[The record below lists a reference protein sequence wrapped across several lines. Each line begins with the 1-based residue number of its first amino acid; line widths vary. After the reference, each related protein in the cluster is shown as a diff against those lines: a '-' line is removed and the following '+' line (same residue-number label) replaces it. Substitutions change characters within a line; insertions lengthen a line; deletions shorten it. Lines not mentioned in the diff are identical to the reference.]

1 VKGRKGLLERLRDRG
16 YRLTP
21 QRMMVVEAIEASD
34 DHISA
39 EQIRAKAQLKYPY
52 INMSTVYRTLELLTE
67 QGLVTETDLGGGRLL
82 YHPSGKAGHHHLV
95 CRRCGKVTDIDVSVF
110 QPLKEELRA
119 KYGFDADL
127 EHIGIFGT
135 CENCEG

>member
-1 VKGRKGLLERLRDRG
+1 MKGRRGLLERLRDRG

-82 YHPSGKAGHHHLV
+82 YHPAGKASHHHLV
-95 CRRCGKVTDIDVSVF
+95 CRRCGKVKDIDVSFF

-127 EHIGIFGT
+127 EHIGIFGI
-135 CENCEG
+135 CDNCEG